1 MPTEETYRLA
11 QCLLNVGKT
20 IHDHVMKLQTEYLAQ
35 HGRYAAH
42 TDFSLAQYHAVSI
55 VHDFGPLTMTELAGI
70 LGVSA
75 PSASAMV
82 DRLVEKGVLSRE
94 HSTEDRRKVIV
105 CISEKAVENVESV
118 YDGISHAF
126 VDIVEKIGLDRA
138 QDWCDILQGVKAAL
152 AGVQDSSD

>member
-11 QCLLNVGKT
+11 QCLMSMGKT
-20 IHDHVMKLQTEYLAQ
+20 VHDHVMKLQAEYLTR
-35 HGRYAAH
+35 HGRYRAH
-42 TDFSLAQYHAVSI
+42 TDLSLAQYHAVSM
-55 VHDFGPLTMTELAGI
+55 VHDCGPVTITELAGI

-105 CISEKAVENVESV
+105 CIAEKAVENVESV
-118 YDGISHAF
+118 YEGIRHAF
-126 VDIVEKIGLDRA
+126 VDVVDKIGLDKA
-138 QDWCDILQGVKAAL
+138 QDWCDILQGVREAL
-152 AGVQDSSD
+152 MAED